1 MIAKN
6 SLRYMHAYRA
16 RVRPATIRSPA
27 RSPRYESVSPLTAS
41 SSNRIIITWMK
52 GTVVQSCFARRWSG
66 YEMQL
71 LAAKLSVFMS
81 MPRIGSPAVTP
92 IKCS

>member
-1 MIAKN
+1 
-6 SLRYMHAYRA
+6 MHVCRA
-16 RVRPATIRSPA
+16 RVRLATTRSPA
-27 RSPRYESVSPLTAS
+27 RLPRYESVSQADGFQLEPDHNYVDERLQ
-41 SSNRIIITWMK
+41 
-52 GTVVQSCFARRWSG
+52 VQSCFARRWSG

-71 LAAKLSVFMS
+71 LAAKSSAFMS

>member
-1 MIAKN
+1 MTARG
-6 SLRYMHAYRA
+6 SVALYA
-16 RVRPATIRSPA
+16 RVSSESQARDNTI
-27 RSPRYESVSPLTAS
+27 AS
-41 SSNRIIITWMK
+41 QVAALRECIAADGFQLEPDHNYVDK
-52 GTVVQSCFARRWSG
+52 ATVVQSCFARRWSG

-71 LAAKLSVFMS
+71 LAAKSSAFMS

>member
-1 MIAKN
+1 
-6 SLRYMHAYRA
+6 MHVCRA
-16 RVRPATIRSPA
+16 RVRHATTRSPA
-27 RSPRYESVSPLTAS
+27 RLPRYESVSQLTAFS
-41 SSNRIIITWMK
+41 LNRIITTWMK
-52 GTVVQSCFARRWSG
+52 ATVVQSCFARRWSG

-71 LAAKLSVFMS
+71 LAAKSSAFMS